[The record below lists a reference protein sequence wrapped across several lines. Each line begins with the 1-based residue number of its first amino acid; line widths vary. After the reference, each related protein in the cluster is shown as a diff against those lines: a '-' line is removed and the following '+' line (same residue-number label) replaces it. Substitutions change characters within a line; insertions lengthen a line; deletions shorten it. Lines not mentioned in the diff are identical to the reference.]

1 MIPILVTEQ
10 EHWALTALLRSAVT
24 IRTLCSLGLEGLLER
39 LNSPYIEK
47 AEAEGFDSL
56 AARDRLPYLPMPVV
70 TVADVAGKL
79 PVTELSAMS
88 RWAKDYP
95 AEATSA
101 AIEALRRQ
109 IKDLTI
115 LRLNEQVST
124 ILRPARE
131 DGDRITLVPDGDRG
145 LTTVNYTS
153 EGVIVDV
160 IDEAG
165 NEVATLSVPN
175 DDLTLEEEE
184 EEGPSWVCPKCGSTA
199 LTVSVTVEAK
209 LTQTGDNFETE
220 PAGDHL
226 WDGDSLMTCQECQY
240 TAASRQFER

>member
-1 MIPILVTEQ
+1 MVPVLMTEQ

-24 IRTLCSLGLEGLLER
+24 VRTLCSLGLEGLLER

-70 TVADVAGKL
+70 TVADVADSL
-79 PVTELSAMS
+79 NLSARQV

-95 AEATSA
+95 AEAVSA
-101 AIEALRRQ
+101 AIEALRHQ
-109 IKDLTI
+109 IKDLTAV
-115 LRLNEQVST
+115 RLNAHVSVL
-124 ILRPARE
+124 LRPARE
-131 DGDRITLVPDGDRG
+131 DDDRITLVPDGDRG

-165 NEVATLSVPN
+165 NEAATLSIPN
-175 DDLTLEEEE
+175 GDLTLEE
-184 EEGPSWVCPKCGSTA
+184 GPAWKCPQCGSDS

-226 WDGDSLMTCQECQY
+226 WDGDSLMTCQECQF

>member
-1 MIPILVTEQ
+1 MVPVLMTEQ

-24 IRTLCSLGLEGLLER
+24 IRTFCSLGLEELLER

-70 TVADVAGKL
+70 TVADVADSL
-79 PVTELSAMS
+79 NLSARQV

-95 AEATSA
+95 AEAVSA
-101 AIEALRRQ
+101 AVEELRRR

-131 DGDRITLVPDGDRG
+131 RDARITLVPDGGRG

-165 NEVATLSVPN
+165 NVVATLSVPN
-175 DDLTLEEEE
+175 GDLTLEEEE
-184 EEGPSWVCPKCGSTA
+184 GPAWACPQCGGKKLSVMV
-199 LTVSVTVEAK
+199 TVSAD
-209 LTQTGDNFETE
+209 LTQSGDNFETD
-220 PAGDHL
+220 PNGDHE
-226 WDGDSLMTCQECQY
+226 WDGDSLMTCRECQY
-240 TAASRQFER
+240 VAASRQFES

>member
-1 MIPILVTEQ
+1 MVPVLMTEQ

-24 IRTLCSLGLEGLLER
+24 IRTFCSLGLEELLER

-56 AARDRLPYLPMPVV
+56 AARDRLPYLPMSVV
-70 TVADVAGKL
+70 TVADVADSL
-79 PVTELSAMS
+79 NLSARQA

-101 AIEALRRQ
+101 AIEALRHR
-109 IKDLTI
+109 IKDLTAI
-115 LRLNEQVST
+115 RLNEHVSVL
-124 ILRPARE
+124 LRPARE
-131 DGDRITLVPDGDRG
+131 DDGRITLVPDGDRG

-165 NEVATLSVPN
+165 NEAATLSIPN
-175 DDLTLEEEE
+175 GDLTLEEE
-184 EEGPSWVCPKCGSTA
+184 GPARKCPQCGGKKLSVMV
-199 LTVSVTVEAK
+199 TVSAD
-209 LTQTGDNFETE
+209 LTQSGDNFWTE
-220 PAGDHL
+220 PAGDHE
-226 WDGDSLMTCQECQY
+226 WGGDSLMTCQNCQY
-240 TAASRQFER
+240 TAASRQFES

>member
-1 MIPILVTEQ
+1 MIPILMTEQ

-24 IRTLCSLGLEGLLER
+24 IRTFCSLGLEELLER
-39 LNSPYIEK
+39 LNSPYIER
-47 AEAEGFDSL
+47 ALAEGFDAL
-56 AARDRLPYLPMPVV
+56 AARDRLPYLPMSVV
-70 TVADVAGKL
+70 TVADVADSL
-79 PVTELSAMS
+79 NLSVRPAS
-88 RWAKDYP
+88 WAKDYP
-95 AEATSA
+95 AEAVSA
-101 AIEALRRQ
+101 AIEALRHQ
-109 IKDLTI
+109 IKDLTAV
-115 LRLNEQVST
+115 RLNAHVSVL
-124 ILRPARE
+124 LRPARE
-131 DGDRITLVPDGDRG
+131 DDGRITLVPDGDRG

-165 NEVATLSVPN
+165 NEAATLSIPN
-175 DDLTLEEEE
+175 GDLTLV
-184 EEGPSWVCPKCGSTA
+184 EEGPAWKCPQCGSDA

>member
-1 MIPILVTEQ
+1 MVPVLMTEQ

-24 IRTLCSLGLEGLLER
+24 IRTFCSLGLEELLER

-70 TVADVAGKL
+70 TVADVADSL
-79 PVTELSAMS
+79 NLSARQV

-101 AIEALRRQ
+101 AVEELRRR

-131 DGDRITLVPDGDRG
+131 RDARITLVPDGGRG

-165 NEVATLSVPN
+165 NVVATLSVPN
-175 DDLTLEEEE
+175 GDLTLEEEE
-184 EEGPSWVCPKCGSTA
+184 GPAWACPQCGGKKLSVMV
-199 LTVSVTVEAK
+199 TVSAD
-209 LTQTGDNFETE
+209 LTQSGDNFETD
-220 PAGDHL
+220 PNGDHE
-226 WDGDSLMTCQECQY
+226 WDGDSLMTCQNCQY